1 MNYLGNSYKINLII
15 IKKSQNASPKPFFG
29 IMLCSLKIHVIYTY
43 FYRKLVL
50 ERKQYICTDIK
61 DKFFMSLFICTII
74 SWVVSLFYND
84 INWDD
89 IG

>member
-1 MNYLGNSYKINLII
+1 MLLLSL
-15 IKKSQNASPKPFFG
+15 FFG

-61 DKFFMSLFICTII
+61 DKFSMSLFICTII